1 MSESPNPSPR
11 IVIVGGGLAAAK
23 AAEELRAQGHTG
35 PVTVVA
41 GEPHR
46 PYERPPLS
54 KDVLLGK
61 AEPDSAFVHDESWYD
76 DHEVELLI
84 GTPASAIDLEARQVT
99 VGDRQLGYDR
109 LLLATGAQPRRLAM
123 VDDSGADVRYLRT
136 MDDSV
141 ALRAELTGPR
151 RSVLLVG
158 AGWIGLEVAAAARLA
173 GAEVT
178 VVESAPLPLANV
190 LGPEL
195 ATVFADLHR
204 EHGVDLRLATSL
216 ESVQHTD
223 GRTTVRLSDGHEL
236 HPDLVVVGI
245 GAVPDDGLAAA
256 AGLATDNGVLVDGR
270 LRTSDEH
277 VYAAGDVAHQDHPLL
292 GRIRV
297 EHWDTAI
304 QQGRHAAR
312 AMLGDEASYDRQP
325 YFFTDQYDLGME
337 YVGHVG
343 RDGYDEV
350 VIRGDRP
357 GRVLTAFWVKDD
369 RVLAGMHLND
379 WDAIEPIRTWV
390 GRTATPQLRDTS
402 LALGDVP
409 LD

>member
-1 MSESPNPSPR
+1 MSESPT
-11 IVIVGGGLAAAK
+11 IVIIGGGLAAAK
-23 AAEELRAQGHTG
+23 AAEELREQGHTG
-35 PVTVVA
+35 PVTIVA

-54 KDVLLGK
+54 KGVLLGK
-61 AEPDSAFVHDESWYD
+61 DDPDSVHVHDEGWYD
-76 DHEVELLI
+76 EHDVALLT
-84 GTPASAIDLEARQVT
+84 GTPASAIDLAARQVS
-99 VGDRQLGYDR
+99 VGDQQLPYDR
-109 LLLATGAQPRRLAM
+109 LLLATGAQPRRLPL
-123 VDDSGADVRYLRT
+123 VDDAGAPVRYLRT
-136 MDDSV
+136 IEDS
-141 ALRAELTGPR
+141 AGLRADLADG

-158 AGWIGLEVAAAARLA
+158 AGWIGLEVAAAAREA

-204 EHGVDLRLATSL
+204 EHGVDLRLDTSL
-216 ESVQHTD
+216 ESVVHAG

-236 HPDLVVVGI
+236 HPDLVVVGV
-245 GAVPDDGLAAA
+245 GAVPDDGMASA

-270 LRTSDEH
+270 LQTSDPH
-277 VYAAGDVAHQDHPLL
+277 VYAAGDVAHHEHPLL

-350 VIRGDRP
+350 VVRGDREA
-357 GRVLTAFWVKDD
+357 RVLTAFWIKDD
-369 RVLAGMHLND
+369 RVLAGMHLDD
-379 WDAIEPIRTWV
+379 WDAIEPIRAWV

-402 LALGDVP
+402 IALADVP
-409 LD
+409 QE

>member
-1 MSESPNPSPR
+1 MSTTPDPSLR
-11 IVIVGGGLAAAK
+11 IVIIGGGLAAAK
-23 AAEELRAQGHTG
+23 AAGELREQGHTG

-61 AEPDSAFVHDESWYD
+61 AEPDAAFVHDEGWYG
-76 DHEVELLI
+76 DHDVELLM
-84 GTPASAIDLEARQVT
+84 GTPAGAIDLGNRQVT

-109 LLLATGAQPRRLAM
+109 LLLATGARPRRLPMA
-123 VDDSGADVRYLRT
+123 DDSGAHVRYLRT
-136 MDDSV
+136 IDDSTG
-141 ALRAELTGPR
+141 LRADLKG
-151 RSVLLVG
+151 SVLLVG
-158 AGWIGLEVAAAARLA
+158 AGWIGLEVAAAARAA
-173 GAEVT
+173 GADVT
-178 VVESAPLPLANV
+178 VVESAPLPLAGV

-204 EHGVDLRLATSL
+204 EHGVDLRLGTSL
-216 ESVQHTD
+216 ESIDRVD
-223 GRTTVRLSDGHEL
+223 GRTTVRLSDGHQL

-245 GAVPDDGLAAA
+245 GAAPDDGLAAT
-256 AGLATDNGVLVDGR
+256 AGLATDNGVLVDAR
-270 LRTSDEH
+270 LRASDPY
-277 VYAAGDVAHQDHPLL
+277 VYAAGDVASQAHPLL

-304 QQGRHAAR
+304 QQGKHAAR
-312 AMLGDEASYDRQP
+312 AMLGDEAPYDRQP

-350 VIRGDRP
+350 VLRGDRA
-357 GRVLTAFWVKDD
+357 GRVLTAFWIKDD
-369 RVLAGMHLND
+369 HVLAGMHLND
-379 WDAIEPIRTWV
+379 WDAIDPIRTWV
-390 GRTATPQLRDTS
+390 GRSATAPLRDTS
-402 LALGDVP
+402 VALADVP
-409 LD
+409 VD